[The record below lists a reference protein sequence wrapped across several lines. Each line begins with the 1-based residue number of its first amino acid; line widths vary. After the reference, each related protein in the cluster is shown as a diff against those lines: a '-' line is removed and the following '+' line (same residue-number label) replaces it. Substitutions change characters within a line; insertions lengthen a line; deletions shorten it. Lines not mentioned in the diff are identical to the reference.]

1 MIVQPFL
8 HVKNRTLPNMVMNDF
23 KKRISF
29 HIRFILEVQ
38 TNSTE

>member
-8 HVKNRTLPNMVMNDF
+8 HAKNHSLPYMVMNDS

>member
-1 MIVQPFL
+1 MVVQPFL
-8 HVKNRTLPNMVMNDF
+8 HAQNRTLPYMVMNDF